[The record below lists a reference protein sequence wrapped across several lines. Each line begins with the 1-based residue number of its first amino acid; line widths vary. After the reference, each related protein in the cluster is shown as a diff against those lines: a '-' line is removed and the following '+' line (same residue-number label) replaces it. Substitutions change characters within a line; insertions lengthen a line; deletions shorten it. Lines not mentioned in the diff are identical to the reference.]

1 MEKRSVTEI
10 LISIVK
16 VLICL
21 ILAAAGIY
29 FWKTLFDLLTPEI
42 PMFLKKAAG
51 YAPAALQRFTPLL
64 TLPNLKKV
72 LIVLTGI
79 FLFFFLIAQ
88 IETLIGHPLLQKKE
102 KKEEP
107 AETPE
112 PAE

>member
-1 MEKRSVTEI
+1 MKKRSVTDI
-10 LISIVK
+10 LVSIVK

-42 PMFLKKAAG
+42 PMFLRKVVT
-51 YAPAALQRFTPLL
+51 YVPAKLQRFTPLL
-64 TLPNLKKV
+64 TLSNLKKT

-102 KKEEP
+102 KKAVPEEAAEP
-107 AETPE
+107 AE
-112 PAE
+112 